1 MNKYRLTLYVTGRSW
16 RSEQAI
22 ATLKK
27 ICEHE
32 FMNEYELQII
42 DLLEQPHLAESEKI
56 LATPTLVKSL
66 PPPLRRI
73 IGDLSEAEKVLKGLD
88 LQMIKI

>member
-22 ATLKK
+22 VTIKK
-27 ICEHE
+27 ICERDLL
-32 FMNEYELQII
+32 NEYELQIV

-73 IGDLSEAEKVLKGLD
+73 IGDLSEVDKVLKGLD
-88 LQMIKI
+88 LQEVNI

>member
-1 MNKYRLTLYVTGRSW
+1 MNKYRLTLYITGRSW
-16 RSEQAI
+16 KSEQAI
-22 ATLKK
+22 AIIKQVCQMELD
-27 ICEHE
+27 
-32 FMNEYELQII
+32 NQYELEIV

-73 IGDLSEAEKVLKGLD
+73 IGDLTEAEKVLKGLE
-88 LQMIKI
+88 LQVVK

>member
-1 MNKYRLTLYVTGRSW
+1 MTLYITGRSW
-16 RSEQAI
+16 KSEQAI
-22 ATLKK
+22 AIIEQVCHRELD
-27 ICEHE
+27 
-32 FMNEYELQII
+32 NQYELEIV

-73 IGDLSEAEKVLKGLD
+73 IGDLTEVDRVLKGLE
-88 LQMIKI
+88 LQVVK

>member
-1 MNKYRLTLYVTGRSW
+1 MNKFRLTLYITGRSW

-22 ATLKK
+22 ASIKK
-27 ICEHE
+27 VCESE
-32 FMNEYELQII
+32 LMNQYELQIV

-56 LATPTLVKSL
+56 LATPTLVKTL

-73 IGDLSEAEKVLKGLD
+73 IGDLTEVDKVLKGLE
-88 LQMIKI
+88 LQVVK